1 MSPWLWSKMLSLVPD
16 GVFVRQAKSEHLA
29 RWWGGLVGGGT
40 MAGKGQKKRETS
52 PITARLG
59 GEMLSTHHWLWKPEG
74 L

>member
-16 GVFVRQAKSEHLA
+16 EVFVRQAKSEHLA

-40 MAGKGQKKRETS
+40 MAGKGQKKRETF
-52 PITARLG
+52 PITAKLG
-59 GEMLSTHHWLWKPEG
+59 GEMLSTHRWLWKPEG